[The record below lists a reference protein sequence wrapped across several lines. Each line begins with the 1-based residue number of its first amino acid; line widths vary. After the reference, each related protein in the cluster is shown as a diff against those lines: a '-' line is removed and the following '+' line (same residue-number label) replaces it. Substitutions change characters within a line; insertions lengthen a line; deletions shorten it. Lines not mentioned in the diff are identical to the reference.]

1 MATIDR
7 FKDALAIGKVLT
19 DAETSFTLTAQMKY
33 DYLAAVHTMEQLTSL
48 WKEFDSRK
56 KRRNALR
63 DKISDSCKMSLKKI
77 AETEGVLTLKQIT
90 AAEKLLRECHEELL
104 KIESVGNESEKLF
117 KFIADGI
124 SAGH

>member
-19 DAETSFTLTAQMKY
+19 DEETSFTLTAQMKY
-33 DYLAAVHTMEQLTSL
+33 DYLAAVHTMDQLTNL

-63 DKISDSCKMSLKKI
+63 EKISDSCKMSLKKI
-77 AETEGVLTLKQIT
+77 AETEGVLTLKQVLS
-90 AAEKLLRECHEELL
+90 AEKLLRECHEELL
-104 KIESVGNESEKLF
+104 KIESVADESDKLF
-117 KFIADGI
+117 KNIADGV

>member
-7 FKDALAIGKVLT
+7 FKDALAVGKVLT
-19 DAETSFTLTAQMKY
+19 DEETSFTLTAQMKY
-33 DYLAAVHTMEQLTSL
+33 DYLAAVHTMDQLTNL
-48 WKEFDSRK
+48 WKEFETRK

-63 DKISDSCKMSLKKI
+63 EKISDACKVSLKKI
-77 AETEGVLTLKQIT
+77 AETEGALTLKQVI

-104 KIESVGNESEKLF
+104 KIESVASESDKLF
-117 KFIADGI
+117 KCIADGV

>member
-7 FKDALAIGKVLT
+7 FKDALAVGKILT
-19 DAETSFTLTAQMKY
+19 DEETSLSLTAQMKY
-33 DYLAAVHTMEQLTSL
+33 DYLAAVHTMEQLTNL
-48 WKEFDSRK
+48 WKEFEARK

-63 DKISDSCKMSLKKI
+63 EKISDSCKISLKKI
-77 AETEGVLTLKQIT
+77 AETEGHLTLKQVI

-104 KIESVGNESEKLF
+104 KIETLASESDKLF
-117 KFIADGI
+117 KFISDGV